1 MDKDNKGSRM
11 EQINLPTAYQQYI
24 HISRY
29 ARWLEDEGRR
39 ETWSETVQ
47 RYFNHMDKHLKNTY
61 DFTLDPKV
69 RDELHSAVLNLKI
82 MPSMRLLMTSGPAV
96 EQCNVAAYNCAYI
109 PVDSLRA
116 FDEILYVLMN
126 GTGVGFSVERQN
138 VGKIQSVNEEFERTD
153 TTIVVADSKLGWA
166 KAFRELISLLYV
178 GQIPKWD
185 LSKLRPAGARLH
197 TFGGRSSG
205 PGPLNELF
213 SFAVDLIQNA
223 KGRRLTSLE
232 CHDLV
237 CKTAEVVVVGGVRR
251 SALIS
256 LSNLSDDRLRGA
268 KSGNWSALYAHRAL
282 SNNSAVY
289 KTKPDVSIFLSE
301 WKALYDSLSGERG
314 IFSREASTNKA
325 KENGRRN
332 IKRTDGK
339 TWEYGTNPC
348 CEIILR
354 PNQFCNLTEVMVR
367 SEDTLAELKNKV
379 RLATI
384 LGTYQATLTDFKY
397 LRKKWQVNTEEE
409 RLLGVSLTGIMDSL
423 LTNGRAYKD
432 VEKGLKE
439 TLTTLKNVG
448 IETNKEYANALG
460 INPSAAITCVKP
472 SGTVSQLTDTAS
484 GIHAR
489 HSGHYIRRVR
499 GDMKDKLTQFLR
511 DSNITFE
518 HAISGFEDLDQ
529 TKPIYN
535 NNIGVFSFPIN
546 APKNCVTRDDEAAI
560 DQLKLWLSY
569 YRHWC
574 EHKPSITVTVREE
587 EWMTVAAWVYEHFDE
602 MSGISFL
609 PYDGGKYTQAPYEAV
624 NEVEYQNLLKNTPT
638 TIDWSA
644 LSQYE
649 KEDQTKSSQEF
660 ACTSDF
666 CEVVDI

>member
-1 MDKDNKGSRM
+1 MD
-11 EQINLPTAYQQYI
+11 QIDLPTAYQQYI
-24 HISRY
+24 HVSRY
-29 ARWLEDEGRR
+29 ARWLEEEGRR

-47 RYFNHMDKHLKNTY
+47 RYFDHMKKHLKEKF
-61 DFTLDPKV
+61 DFNLDDKL
-69 RDELHSAVLNLKI
+69 RDELQTSVLNLKI

-96 EQCNVAAYNCAYI
+96 EQCNVAAYNCSYI
-109 PVDSLRA
+109 PVDSIRS

-138 VGKIQSVNEEFERTD
+138 VDKLPKVNEEFENSD

-166 KAFRELISLLYV
+166 KAFRELITLLYA

-185 LSKLRPAGARLH
+185 LSKLRPAGARLR

-205 PGPLNELF
+205 PAPLNELF
-213 SFAVDLIQNA
+213 TFAVNLIKDA

-256 LSNLSDDRLRGA
+256 LSNLSDDRLRNA
-268 KSGNWSALYAHRAL
+268 KSGNWWAINAQRAL

-289 KTKPDVSIFLSE
+289 SSKPDVSIFLSE

-325 KENGRRN
+325 KENGRRDT
-332 IKRTDGK
+332 KRSDGK

-348 CEIILR
+348 SEIILR

-367 SEDTLAELKNKV
+367 SADTLEELKNKV

-384 LGTYQATLTDFKY
+384 LGTYQSTLTDFKY
-397 LRKKWQVNTEEE
+397 LRKRWQLNTEEE

-423 LTNGRAYKD
+423 LTNGKAYKD
-432 VEKGLKE
+432 VEDGLKE
-439 TLTTLKNVG
+439 TLTTLKNVA
-448 IETNKEYANALG
+448 IETNKEFADKLG
-460 INPSAAITCVKP
+460 INVSAAITCVKP

-484 GIHAR
+484 GIHSR
-489 HSGHYIRRVR
+489 HSEYYIRRVR

-511 DSNITFE
+511 DSGVSFE
-518 HAISGFEDLDQ
+518 HAINGFEDAEQ
-529 TKPIYN
+529 KKPIYN
-535 NNIGVFSFPIN
+535 DNMGVFAFPIKS
-546 APKNCVTRDDEAAI
+546 PDNCVTRDDEVAI

-569 YRHWC
+569 YRYWC
-574 EHKPSITVTVREE
+574 EHKPSVTVTVRED
-587 EWMTVAAWVYEHFDE
+587 EWLTVAAWVYEHFDE

-624 NEVEYQNLLKNTPT
+624 DKQTYEQLLKNTPT
-638 TIDWSA
+638 QIEWSA

-649 KEDQTKSSQEF
+649 KEDETKSSQEF